1 MSVDHAQHPEIRE
14 TARPPTLRLAL
25 AREGPAAVVVR
36 VGGPLDLATVDQL
49 VDLVDRLMGGAP
61 APVLV
66 LDLSGVT
73 FFCAAGVNALL
84 TVRRRVASAGCTLV
98 VREPSRITVKVLDIV
113 GLKDEF
119 TTE

>member
-1 MSVDHAQHPEIRE
+1 MSVHHAQHPEARE
-14 TARPPTLRLAL
+14 IARPPTLSLAL
-25 AREGPAAVVVR
+25 AREGPAEVVR
-36 VGGPLDLATVDQL
+36 VGGPLDLATVDRL
-49 VDLVDRLMGGAP
+49 VDLVDRLVAGGPP
-61 APVLV
+61 AVLV

-113 GLKDEF
+113 GLMDEF

>member
-1 MSVDHAQHPEIRE
+1 MSVHHAQHHAASAD
-14 TARPPTLRLAL
+14 TRPSSLSLAL
-25 AREGPAAVVVR
+25 AREGPAIVVE
-36 VGGPLDLATVDQL
+36 VGGPLDMATVDPL
-49 VDLVDRLMGGAP
+49 VDLVDRLVAGRPP
-61 APVLV
+61 AVLV

-84 TVRRRVASAGCTLV
+84 TVRRRVGSAGCTLV
-98 VREPSRITVKVLDIV
+98 VRRPSRITVAVLDIV

>member
-1 MSVDHAQHPEIRE
+1 MSVDHAQHSEARE
-14 TARPPTLRLAL
+14 TARPPTLSLAL
-25 AREGPAAVVVR
+25 AREGPAVVVL
-36 VGGPLDLATVDQL
+36 VGGPLDLATVGRL
-49 VDLVDRLMGGAP
+49 VALVDRLMGGGP

>member
-1 MSVDHAQHPEIRE
+1 MSVHHAEHPAGPEITRL
-14 TARPPTLRLAL
+14 PTLSLAL
-25 AREGPAAVVVR
+25 AREGPAAVVR
-36 VGGPLDLATVDQL
+36 VGGPLDLATVDRF
-49 VDLVDRLMGGAP
+49 VGLVDRLVAGGPP
-61 APVLV
+61 AVLV

-84 TVRRRVASAGCTLV
+84 AVRRRVASAGSALV